1 MNDYT
6 VKVYYKD
13 FTIDFF
19 KKGLE
24 KLETTIEGGSSLFE
38 HLLFILDGVDL
49 DGRFSWNDLVAAD
62 KTGAAQK
69 ILDAYTETYFKA
81 V

>member
-1 MNDYT
+1 MSDYI

-24 KLETTIEGGSSLFE
+24 KLETTIESGSSLFE
-38 HLLFILDGVDL
+38 QLLFILDGVDL
-49 DGRFSWNDLVAAD
+49 DGRFSWNDLVQYD
-62 KTGAAQK
+62 KTGTAQK
-69 ILDAYTETYFKA
+69 ILDAYTETYFKEA
-81 V
+81 

>member
-24 KLETTIEGGSSLFE
+24 KLETTIDDGASLFE
-38 HLLFILDGVDL
+38 QLLFVLDGVDL
-49 DGRFSWNDLVAAD
+49 DGRFSWNDLLQAD
-62 KTGAAQK
+62 KTGTAEK
-69 ILDAYTETYFKA
+69 ILNAYTETYFKEA
-81 V
+81 

>member
-1 MNDYT
+1 MEDYT
-6 VKVYYKD
+6 VKLYYKD
-13 FTIDFF
+13 YTIDFY
-19 KKGLE
+19 KNGLE
-24 KLETTIEGGSSLFE
+24 KLETTYCDGASLLE
-38 HLLFILDGVDL
+38 HLLFILDGVNL
-49 DGRFSWNDLVAAD
+49 DGRFSWNDLVKAD

>member
-1 MNDYT
+1 MSDYI

-24 KLETTIEGGSSLFE
+24 KLETTIESGSSLLE
-38 HLLFILDGVDL
+38 HLFFILDGVDL
-49 DGRFSWNDLVAAD
+49 NGRFSWNDLLQAD
-62 KTGAAQK
+62 KTGTAQK
-69 ILDAYTETYFKA
+69 ILDAYTETYFKEA
-81 V
+81 

>member
-1 MNDYT
+1 MSDYI
-6 VKVYYKD
+6 VKVHYKG

-24 KLETTIEGGSSLFE
+24 KLETTIESGSSLLE

-49 DGRFSWNDLVAAD
+49 DGRFSWNDLLQAD

-69 ILDAYTETYFKA
+69 IFNAYTETYFKEA
-81 V
+81 

>member
-1 MNDYT
+1 MKDYI

-24 KLETTIEGGSSLFE
+24 KLETTIEGGASLLE
-38 HLLFILDGVDL
+38 HLFFILDGVDL
-49 DGRFSWNDLVAAD
+49 DGRFSWGDLAQAD
-62 KTGAAQK
+62 KTGTAQK
-69 ILDAYTETYFKA
+69 ILNAYTETYFKEA
-81 V
+81 